1 MTPTMNPTTLT
12 PAAVTAPAQKVVGSY
27 PTYQAAEQAVDYL
40 SDHQFPVQHVTIVG
54 RGLHSY
60 EKILGR
66 LTLLKAAGMQALA
79 SAVLGAL
86 LGWLL
91 GLFDLVNPL
100 VSGALLAMWGALI
113 GAVLGGIGGAIAHAL
128 TGGRRDFTSTIAFQ
142 ADSYEVLV
150 DDAHAHQALQ
160 LLTGPGAPARS

>member
-1 MTPTMNPTTLT
+1 MTPTTYATT
-12 PAAVTAPAQKVVGSY
+12 PAPPAVTTPAQKVVGSY
-27 PTYQAAEQAVDYL
+27 SAYQAAEQAVDYL

-66 LTLLKAAGMQALA
+66 LTLLKAAGTQAAA
-79 SAVLGAL
+79 SAVLGTL

-100 VSGALLAMWGALI
+100 VSGALLALYGALI
-113 GAVLGGIGGAIAHAL
+113 GAALGAIGGAIAHAL
-128 TGGRRDFTSTIAFQ
+128 TGGRRDFTSTIAFR
-142 ADSYEVLV
+142 ADGYEVLV
-150 DDAHAHQALQ
+150 DDTHAAQALQ
-160 LLTGPGAPARS
+160 LLTSPGAPVRS

>member
-1 MTPTMNPTTLT
+1 MTPTMNPTLT

-79 SAVLGAL
+79 SAVLGAV

-100 VSGALLAMWGALI
+100 VSGALLALWGALI
-113 GAVLGGIGGAIAHAL
+113 GAVIGGIGGAIAHAL
-128 TGGRRDFTSTIAFQ
+128 TGGRRDFTSTIAFR

-160 LLTGPGAPARS
+160 LLTSPGAPTRS